1 MEKWS
6 VARGDEWILRVW
18 NGAGAGRDME
28 LVMHEAHTEECDR
41 FELLAT
47 FSSMEERTT
56 VSRKL

>member
-1 MEKWS
+1 MGGEVEKWS

-28 LVMHEAHTEECDR
+28 LVMHEAHREECDR

-47 FSSMEERTT
+47 FDGRTNDGQ
-56 VSRKL
+56 S